1 MTRKDLEELGFNLE
15 IIKKYIKSRK
25 NGIDNYEILSV
36 LDKNDIDSLPDLDY
50 QTLEQFLKEKTMALE
65 EQINQDKI
73 SKENTITFYNQKI
86 ARNLVALGLIKAKTV
101 ASLADDISKAM
112 PNQLNNNKINF
123 ITQTLNIE
131 MNDEN
136 NRLLSQ
142 YFDILDEKNDQIYP
156 LKVPASLKELFIN
169 GEELN
174 IIFDKIE
181 DIKSFNKKYKEVLK
195 KFNKEKYNYF
205 NEFNRDKMNLYLFS
219 TEVSLLEIEECIKY
233 HEDKINYSTLNIIQD
248 KIDQI
253 KEIIDSNKLYL
264 SRKKKDKIRT
274 LLFELI
280 NPMKEVQKD
289 IQKWYLENLN
299 NPLLGINQDLVK
311 ELKLES
317 VINNPSKVA
326 VLHTLCDKRE
336 KELHNF
342 GYEIEIVLRRMEL
355 KNEKY
360 KLEQENIINQ
370 LVLLNPNLDK
380 ENISEALELNYE
392 LSRYED
398 DGNYLVSYRN
408 PRIDLFLNTIAK
420 NKKMVKKKEVK

>member
-1 MTRKDLEELGFNLE
+1 
-15 IIKKYIKSRK
+15 
-25 NGIDNYEILSV
+25 
-36 LDKNDIDSLPDLDY
+36 
-50 QTLEQFLKEKTMALE
+50 
-65 EQINQDKI
+65 
-73 SKENTITFYNQKI
+73 
-86 ARNLVALGLIKAKTV
+86 
-101 ASLADDISKAM
+101 
-112 PNQLNNNKINF
+112 
-123 ITQTLNIE
+123 
-131 MNDEN
+131 
-136 NRLLSQ
+136 
-142 YFDILDEKNDQIYP
+142 
-156 LKVPASLKELFIN
+156 
-169 GEELN
+169 
-174 IIFDKIE
+174 
-181 DIKSFNKKYKEVLK
+181 
-195 KFNKEKYNYF
+195 
-205 NEFNRDKMNLYLFS
+205 MNLYLFS

-253 KEIIDSNKLYL
+253 KEIIDSSKLYL

-326 VLHTLCDKRE
+326 VLHTLCDKKE